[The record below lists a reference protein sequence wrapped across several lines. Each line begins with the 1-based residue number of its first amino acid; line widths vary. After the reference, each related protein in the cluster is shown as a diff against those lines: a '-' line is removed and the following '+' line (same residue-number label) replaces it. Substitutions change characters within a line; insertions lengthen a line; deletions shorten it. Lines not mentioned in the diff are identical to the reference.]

1 MTLHLI
7 QSREAFGPPERVAEL
22 KECWAANDATFDHF
36 THATGRPTFRT
47 LFSLCRPGMF
57 NVIANS
63 DIYFRRKNIALLNI
77 YERLDNEVMALS
89 RWDVDREGRV
99 SLWDHRDSQDA
110 WIIYGQAKS
119 IEADFPMGVAGCDN
133 RLARV
138 LQDAGYTV
146 TNPSKTIRAY
156 HLHNVA
162 YRSYLVDP
170 SGKARG
176 GDKIER
182 VPGPYAFIQPTTL

>member
-1 MTLHLI
+1 MKLHLI
-7 QSREAFGPPERVAEL
+7 QPREEFGPPERVEEL
-22 KECWAANDATFDHF
+22 RECWAMNDLVFEEQ
-36 THATGRPTFRT
+36 THPEGRPTFT
-47 LFSLCRPGMF
+47 ELFSLCKPDRV

-63 DIYFRRKNIALLNI
+63 DIYFRRDNIALLTLGCQWPF
-77 YERLDNEVMALS
+77 EPFALS
-89 RWDVDREGRV
+89 RWDVRPDGRAK
-99 SLWDHRDSQDA
+99 LWDHRDSQDA
-110 WIIYGQAKS
+110 WIIYGEAKP

>member
-1 MTLHLI
+1 MITHLI
-7 QSREAFGPPERVAEL
+7 QPRQLFGPLERCEEL
-22 KECWAANDATFDHF
+22 LTCWTRNDLTFDYV
-36 THATGRPTFRT
+36 TGINGRPTFAQ
-47 LFSLCRPGMF
+47 LFAMCKPDAL
-57 NVIANS
+57 NIIANS
-63 DIYFRRKNIALLNI
+63 DVYFHEPIIHHPK
-77 YERLDNEVMALS
+77 EGHVWALS
-89 RWDVDREGRV
+89 RWDVDTEGRAK
-99 SLWDHRDSQDA
+99 LWDHRDSQDA
-110 WIIYGQAKS
+110 WIIYGEAKP

-170 SGKARG
+170 SGRARG